1 MVQPQPGN
9 QISRNQN
16 TSKIAIRDL
25 QKKVIEPQKDFIA
38 AAMPKHMQS
47 DVLGWLAAASLVI
60 RNDQQ
65 LTALAINDPLQLT
78 VMLQKSARYGLTPG
92 TDEIYFVPRGRQ
104 IVADIGYKGWVE
116 LIRRAGYAKNIHR
129 IAVREGD
136 KFEYVEG
143 IDESPKYMRAPDEE
157 RGQLVKAVAWVEY
170 NDLAGGGISPVVQ
183 VGKDR
188 IQEAM
193 DASQTARSK
202 FSPWHKY
209 PEKMWLKTALRDLAG
224 VVEWSAEERRAT
236 ALAAIRERRELE
248 LESMRIETERMQAE
262 VAIMEAKARL
272 LELQAASNG
281 GEIPQD

>member
-1 MVQPQPGN
+1 MAQPQPGN
-9 QISRNQN
+9 QISRNQQGAQ
-16 TSKIAIRDL
+16 IAIRDL
-25 QKKVIEPQKDFIA
+25 QKKVIEPQKEFIA
-38 AAMPKHMQS
+38 AAMPKHMQG
-47 DVLGWLAAASLVI
+47 DVLDWLAAASLVI
-60 RNDQQ
+60 RNDPK
-65 LTALAINDPLQLT
+65 LVSLAINDPLQLT

-92 TDEIYFVPRGRQ
+92 TDEIYFVPRGRE

-143 IDESPKYMRAPDEE
+143 VDESPKYMRAPDEE

-170 NDLAGGGISPVVQ
+170 NDLAGGGISTVVQ

-188 IQEAM
+188 IQAAM

-202 FSPWHKY
+202 FSPWQKY
-209 PEKMWLKTALRDLAG
+209 PEKMWVKTALRELAG
-224 VVEWSAEERRAT
+224 VVEWSSEERRTT

-248 LESMRIETERMQAE
+248 LAAMQAETERMQAE
-262 VAIMEAKARL
+262 VAMMEAKARL
-272 LELQAASNG
+272 LELRSVSDSSKSL
-281 GEIPQD
+281 ED

>member
-9 QISRNQN
+9 QISRNPQSN
-16 TSKIAIRDL
+16 QIAIRDL
-25 QKKVIEPQKDFIA
+25 QKKVIEPQKEFIA
-38 AAMPKHMQS
+38 AAMPKHMQG
-47 DVLGWLAAASLVI
+47 DVLDWLAAASLVI
-60 RNDQQ
+60 RNDPK
-65 LTALAINDPLQLT
+65 LVSLALNDPLQLT

-92 TDEIYFVPRGRQ
+92 TDEIYFVPRGRE

-143 IDESPKYMRAPDEE
+143 VDESPKYMRAPDEE

-188 IQEAM
+188 IQAAM

-202 FSPWHKY
+202 FSPWQKY
-209 PEKMWLKTALRDLAG
+209 PEKMWLKTALRELAG
-224 VVEWSAEERRAT
+224 VVEWSAEERRTT
-236 ALAAIRERRELE
+236 ALAAIRERKELE
-248 LESMRIETERMQAE
+248 LEDMRAETERMQAE
-262 VAIMEAKARL
+262 VAMMEAKARL
-272 LELQAASNG
+272 LELQTVSN
-281 GEIPQD
+281 ERETPQD

>member
-60 RNDQQ
+60 RNDPQ

-143 IDESPKYMRAPDEE
+143 VDKSPKYMRASDEE

-188 IQEAM
+188 IQAAM

-209 PEKMWLKTALRDLAG
+209 SEKMWLKTALRELAG
-224 VVEWSAEERRAT
+224 VVEWSAEERRTT

-248 LESMRIETERMQAE
+248 LEAMRIETERMQAE
-262 VAIMEAKARL
+262 VAMMEAKAKL
-272 LELQAASNG
+272 LELQATQTPN
-281 GEIPQD
+281 EV

>member
-16 TSKIAIRDL
+16 TNQIAIRDI

-38 AAMPKHMQS
+38 AAMPKHMQA
-47 DVLGWLAAASLVI
+47 DVLDWLAAASLVI
-60 RNDQQ
+60 RNDAH

-143 IDESPKYMRAPDEE
+143 VDESPKYMRAPDNE
-157 RGQLVKAVAWVEY
+157 RGQLVRAVAWVEY

-188 IQEAM
+188 IQDAM

-202 FSPWHKY
+202 YSPWQKY
-209 PEKMWLKTALRDLAG
+209 PEKMWLKTALRELAS
-224 VVEWSAEERRAT
+224 VVEWSADERRVT
-236 ALAAIRERRELE
+236 ALTAIRERRELE
-248 LESMRIETERMQAE
+248 LEAVRAETERMQAE
-262 VAIMEAKARL
+262 VAMMEAKARL
-272 LELQAASNG
+272 LELQANSG
-281 GEIPQD
+281 VTEHG

>member
-9 QISRNQN
+9 QVSRNPQSN
-16 TSKIAIRDL
+16 QIAIRDL

-38 AAMPKHMQS
+38 AAMPKHMQG
-47 DVLGWLAAASLVI
+47 DVLDWLAAASLVI

-143 IDESPKYMRAPDEE
+143 VDESPKYMRAPDEE
-157 RGQLVKAVAWVEY
+157 RGKLVKAVAWVEY

-188 IQEAM
+188 IQAAM

-202 FSPWHKY
+202 FSPWQKY
-209 PEKMWLKTALRDLAG
+209 PEKMWLKTALRELAG
-224 VVEWSAEERRAT
+224 VVEWSSEERRTT

-248 LESMRIETERMQAE
+248 LEAMRSETERMQAE
-262 VAIMEAKARL
+262 VAMMEAKAKL
-272 LELQAASNG
+272 LELQSAQNSS
-281 GEIPQD
+281 E

>member
-1 MVQPQPGN
+1 MVHPQPGN

-16 TSKIAIRDL
+16 TNQIAIRDL

-38 AAMPKHMQS
+38 AAMPKHMQA
-47 DVLGWLAAASLVI
+47 DVLDWLAAASLVI
-60 RNDQQ
+60 RNDAQ

-129 IAVREGD
+129 ITVREGD
-136 KFEYVEG
+136 RFEYVEG
-143 IDESPKYMRAPDEE
+143 VDESPKYMRAPDDE
-157 RGQLVKAVAWVEY
+157 RGQLVRAVAWVEY

-188 IQEAM
+188 IQDAM

-202 FSPWHKY
+202 YSPWQKY
-209 PEKMWLKTALRDLAG
+209 PEKMWLKTALRELAG
-224 VVEWSAEERRAT
+224 VVEWSAEERRVT

-248 LESMRIETERMQAE
+248 LEAVRAETERMQAE
-262 VAIMEAKARL
+262 VAMMEAKARL
-272 LELQAASNG
+272 LELQANSG
-281 GEIPQD
+281 VTEHD

>member
-16 TSKIAIRDL
+16 TNQIAIRDL

-47 DVLGWLAAASLVI
+47 DVLDWLAAASLVI
-60 RNDQQ
+60 RNDPK
-65 LTALAINDPLQLT
+65 LLSLALNDPLQLT

-92 TDEIYFVPRGRQ
+92 TDEIYFVPRGRE

-143 IDESPKYMRAPDEE
+143 VDESPKYMRAPDEE

-188 IQEAM
+188 IQAAM

-202 FSPWHKY
+202 FSPWQKY
-209 PEKMWLKTALRDLAG
+209 PEKMWLKTVLRELAG
-224 VVEWSAEERRAT
+224 VVEWSTEERRTT

-248 LESMRIETERMQAE
+248 LEAMRAETERMQAE
-262 VAIMEAKARL
+262 VAMMEAKAKL
-272 LELQAASNG
+272 LELQATQASN
-281 GEIPQD
+281 EA

>member
-16 TSKIAIRDL
+16 TNQIAIRDL

-38 AAMPKHMQS
+38 AAMPKHMQA
-47 DVLGWLAAASLVI
+47 DVLDWLAAASLVI
-60 RNDQQ
+60 RNDAQ

-104 IVADIGYKGWVE
+104 IVADIGYRGWVE

-143 IDESPKYMRAPDEE
+143 VDESPKYMRAPDDE
-157 RGQLVKAVAWVEY
+157 RGQLVRAVAWVEY

-188 IQEAM
+188 IQDAK

-202 FSPWHKY
+202 YSPWQKY
-209 PEKMWLKTALRDLAG
+209 PEKMWLKTALRELAG
-224 VVEWSAEERRAT
+224 VVEWSAEERRVT

-248 LESMRIETERMQAE
+248 LEAVRAETERMQAE
-262 VAIMEAKARL
+262 VAMMEAKAKL
-272 LELQAASNG
+272 LELQANSGVA
-281 GEIPQD
+281 EHD

>member
-1 MVQPQPGN
+1 MAQPQPGN

-16 TSKIAIRDL
+16 TNQIAIRDL

-38 AAMPKHMQS
+38 AAMPKHMQA
-47 DVLGWLAAASLVI
+47 DVLDWLAAASLVI
-60 RNDQQ
+60 RNDAQ

-143 IDESPKYMRAPDEE
+143 VDEAPKYMRAPDED
-157 RGQLVKAVAWVEY
+157 RGQLVRAVAWVEY

-188 IQEAM
+188 IKDAM

-202 FSPWHKY
+202 FSPWQKY
-209 PEKMWLKTALRDLAG
+209 PEKMWLKTALRELAG
-224 VVEWSAEERRAT
+224 VVEWSAEERRVT

-248 LESMRIETERMQAE
+248 LEAVRAETERMQAE
-262 VAIMEAKARL
+262 VAMMEAKARL
-272 LELQAASNG
+272 LELQANSG
-281 GEIPQD
+281 VTEHG

>member
-16 TSKIAIRDL
+16 TNQIAIRDL

-38 AAMPKHMQS
+38 AAMPKHMQG
-47 DVLGWLAAASLVI
+47 DVLDWLAAASLVI
-60 RNDQQ
+60 RNDPQ

-129 IAVREGD
+129 TAVREGD
-136 KFEYVEG
+136 KFEYTEG
-143 IDESPKYMRAPDEE
+143 VDESPKYMRAPDEE

-188 IQEAM
+188 IQAAM

-202 FSPWHKY
+202 FSPWQKY
-209 PEKMWLKTALRDLAG
+209 PEKMWLKTALRELAG
-224 VVEWSAEERRAT
+224 VVEWSAEERRTT

-248 LESMRIETERMQAE
+248 LAAMQAETERMQAE
-262 VAIMEAKARL
+262 VAMMEAKARL
-272 LELQAASNG
+272 LELQEESHDCK
-281 GEIPQD
+281 ITQD